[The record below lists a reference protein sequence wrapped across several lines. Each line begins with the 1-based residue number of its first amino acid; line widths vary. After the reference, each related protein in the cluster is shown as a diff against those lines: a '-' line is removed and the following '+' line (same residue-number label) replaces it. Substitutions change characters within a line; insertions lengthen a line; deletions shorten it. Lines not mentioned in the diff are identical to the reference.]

1 MIKLYILSCFL
12 GSPKRFVAPLFHVF
26 IASSYMLM
34 VMVSPRVVV
43 GIMLLQMP
51 HLRTIQ
57 V

>member
-12 GSPKRFVAPLFHVF
+12 GRPKRFVAPLFHVF